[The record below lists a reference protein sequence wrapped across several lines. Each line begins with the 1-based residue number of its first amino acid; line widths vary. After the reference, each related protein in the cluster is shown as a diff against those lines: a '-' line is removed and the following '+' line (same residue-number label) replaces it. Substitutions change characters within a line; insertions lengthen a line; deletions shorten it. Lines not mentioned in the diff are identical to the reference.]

1 MQEYKNVEF
10 ENKRF
15 NGNHEIKNKKFL
27 KCYFHDCALSF
38 PYNLIPDD
46 RTKIIDCIF
55 ENCEFNGRSSF
66 QNKGYLQNVLFHN
79 IKNSDYLRIGG
90 IVFDNVVFKG
100 KFDKWIL
107 DSSHFGMM
115 VDYQM
120 IGEEES
126 IPLDIY
132 AESEYKNIEWALDI
146 SEAEFKECDLRPS
159 IPAHLV
165 KRNKETQILINYKN
179 AIDIKSKN
187 NIELKNYKAQ
197 SFFDYT
203 IGSTKK
209 DTIFVAPMR
218 NPKKFKEYMEAF
230 KILREEGIAELD

>member
-1 MQEYKNVEF
+1 MNEYRKHKF

-15 NGNHEIKNKKFL
+15 NVTDEIKNKTFIN
-27 KCYFHDCALSF
+27 CFFHACRLSV
-38 PYNLIPDD
+38 PYNLVPED
-46 RTKIIDCIF
+46 RTRMIDCVF
-55 ENCEFNGRSSF
+55 ENCEFNGRSNF
-66 QNKGYLQNVLFHN
+66 QDKGYLQNVLLHN
-79 IKNSDYLRIGG
+79 IKNSDYMRIGG
-90 IVFDNVVFKG
+90 IIFDRVIFKG

-126 IPLDIY
+126 VPLDIY

-165 KRNKETQILINYKN
+165 KRNKETQILISYKN

-187 NIELKNYKAQ
+187 YIELKNYKAQ
-197 SFFDYT
+197 SFFNYT

-209 DTIFVAPMR
+209 DTIFVAPLR

-230 KILREEGIAELD
+230 KILREEGIAKLD